1 MTLQLPPMSH
11 PVQQAFAACTGSCQ
25 IGMHHLRRLIF
36 TTAAIHPQIGHVVE
50 DLRWG
55 QPAYL
60 TPDTRAAC
68 SLRIGPHPDGGFGLF
83 VHCKTDLIAA
93 FLQGPGAGH
102 RTEGTRAVLF
112 RTAEEITDHPLT
124 MLITGALTYHQRKTA
139 APRPG

>member
-25 IGMHHLRRLIF
+25 TGMHHLRRLIF
-36 TTAAIHPQIGHVVE
+36 TTAAAHPQIGRVVE

-68 SLRIGPHPDGGFGLF
+68 SLRIGPHHDGGFALL
-83 VHCKTDLIAA
+83 VHCQTHLIAD
-93 FLQGPGAGH
+93 FLAGPGVGH
-102 RTEGTRAVLF
+102 RTEGTRAVLY
-112 RTAEEITDHPLT
+112 RTVAEIADDPIIL
-124 MLITGALTYHQRKTA
+124 LIAGALTYHQRKTA
-139 APRPG
+139 